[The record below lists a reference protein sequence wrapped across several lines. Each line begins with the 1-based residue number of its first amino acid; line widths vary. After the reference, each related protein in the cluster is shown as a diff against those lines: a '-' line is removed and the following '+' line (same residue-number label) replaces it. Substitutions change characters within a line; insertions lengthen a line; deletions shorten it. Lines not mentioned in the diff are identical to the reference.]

1 MNDQYRIV
9 EDFQAGTSGV
19 RVLVLDR
26 DFDSFGT
33 AKKWRAVI
41 DGKEYKFELNSIGRW
56 VTIESEDSFTGKTIA
71 FV

>member
-9 EDFQAGTSGV
+9 EDFQAGPSGV

-26 DFDSFGT
+26 DFDSFDT

-41 DGKEYKFELNSIGRW
+41 DGKEYKFGLNSIGRW

>member
-9 EDFQAGTSGV
+9 EDFQAGPSGV
-19 RVLVLDR
+19 HVLVLDR